1 MDNMKS
7 FFLIALL
14 TFSTSILADIVPGV
28 TDVRI
33 ITIEGD
39 KVELLTNVKGFT
51 LYTFDPDGANETTCY
66 DACAKAWPPILLT
79 PEQVKLVTGDFG
91 VTKRNDG
98 TLQLSFDSR
107 PLYLYV
113 GDKKAGQTNG
123 DGLGGVWHI
132 AIDEE

>member
-1 MDNMKS
+1 MKS
-7 FFLIALL
+7 FFLLAVLA
-14 TFSTSILADIVPGV
+14 FSGVVFADVVPGV

-33 ITIEGD
+33 ITLEGE